1 MLKTFEKAMWKK
13 LITATAAVLV
23 FSTAP
28 ALAQVDRSNG
38 QIFRDV
44 SDTVLRYTSYTI
56 FDDVRASVV
65 DGAVM
70 LEGKVTMP
78 FKKKDIEK
86 RISRIEGVQS
96 VTNRIEVLPVSTYD
110 DELRYRVARAI
121 YGNPSF
127 WNYASMVNPPIHI
140 VVEGGRVRLT
150 GVVHSE
156 VDRMLARS
164 LATTFGALSVSNEL
178 RTDAEARAELETLN

>member
-1 MLKTFEKAMWKK
+1 MIA
-13 LITATAAVLV
+13 ATAAVV

-28 ALAQVDRSNG
+28 AFAQTDRTNG

-65 DGAVM
+65 DGAVT

-78 FKKKDIEK
+78 FKKTDIEK
-86 RISRIEGVQS
+86 RIGRIEGVQS
-96 VTNRIEVLPVSTYD
+96 VTNKIGVLPVSTYD

-140 VVEGGRVRLT
+140 VVERGRVRLT
-150 GVVHSE
+150 GVVQSE

-164 LATTFGALSVSNEL
+164 LATTFGALSVTSEL
-178 RTDAEARAELETLN
+178 RTDAEARADLETLN

>member
-1 MLKTFEKAMWKK
+1 MIA
-13 LITATAAVLV
+13 ATAAVV

-28 ALAQVDRSNG
+28 AFAQTDRTNG

-65 DGAVM
+65 DGAVT

-78 FKKKDIEK
+78 FKKTDIEK
-86 RISRIEGVQS
+86 RIGRIEGVQS
-96 VTNRIEVLPVSTYD
+96 VDNKIGVLPVSTYD

-140 VVEGGRVRLT
+140 VVERGRVRLT
-150 GVVHSE
+150 GVVQSE

-164 LATTFGALSVSNEL
+164 LATTFGALSVTSEL
-178 RTDAEARAELETLN
+178 RTDAEARADLETLN

>member
-1 MLKTFEKAMWKK
+1 MIA
-13 LITATAAVLV
+13 ATAAVV

-28 ALAQVDRSNG
+28 AFAQTDRTNG

-65 DGAVM
+65 DGAVT

-78 FKKKDIEK
+78 FKKTDIEK
-86 RISRIEGVQS
+86 RIGRIEGVQS
-96 VTNRIEVLPVSTYD
+96 VDNKIGVLPVSTYD

-140 VVEGGRVRLT
+140 VVERGRVRLT
-150 GVVHSE
+150 GVVQSE

-164 LATTFGALSVSNEL
+164 LATTFGALSVTSEL